1 MSHFIAQ
8 PKQGVPFVSVQAMAK
23 LINKVG
29 IENVLLELTQRLE
42 HDFARWEEFDKSPR
56 YAAHSPDG
64 VIELMPVS
72 DGKMFSCKYVNGH
85 PKNTFKEL
93 QTVAAFGILSDVDSG
108 YPVMI
113 SEMCLLT
120 ALRTAA
126 TSALV
131 AKYLAPK
138 HSTTL
143 TLIGNGAQS
152 EFQALAF
159 KAVLGITH
167 IRLYDIDKNASQK
180 AYNNLS
186 GYGLNVTLCN
196 SAEEAVQGAHIVTT
210 CTADKKNATI
220 LTSDMIPQGVHL
232 NAIGGDCP
240 GKTELDSQLLTRANV
255 FVEYEPQTR
264 IEGEIQQMSETF
276 AVTEF
281 HKVINKQTPGRTS
294 NNELTIFD
302 GVGFASEDF
311 TALVYIKDA
320 LVAAGEFELLD
331 LITQQADPR
340 NLFSVLNSTQTS
352 KTPKQEHVA

>member
-1 MSHFIAQ
+1 MSHFIAE

-23 LINKVG
+23 LINTLG
-29 IENVLLELTQRLE
+29 IENVLVSLTNTLK
-42 HDFARWEEFDKSPR
+42 HDFARWHEFDKSPR

-131 AKYLAPK
+131 ATYLAPK
-138 HSTTL
+138 NSTTL

-167 IRLYDIDKNASQK
+167 IRLYDIDEAASQK
-180 AYNNLS
+180 AFNNLNNK
-186 GYGLNVTLCN
+186 GLTVTICE
-196 SAEEAVQGAHIVTT
+196 SVEEAIKGAHIITT
-210 CTADKKNATI
+210 CTADKTNATI
-220 LTSDMIPQGVHL
+220 LTNDMIPQGVHI

-240 GKTELDSQLLTRANV
+240 GKTELDSALLERANV

-264 IEGEIQQMSETF
+264 VEGEIQQMSRCF

-281 HKVINKQTPGRTS
+281 HKVINKQHLGRTS
-294 NNELTIFD
+294 EKELTIFD

-311 TALVYIKDA
+311 SALVYIREQLIKS
-320 LVAAGEFELLD
+320 GEYEILD
-331 LITQQADPR
+331 LITQQGDPR
-340 NLFSVLNSTQTS
+340 NLFSVLEIPHKDKEN
-352 KTPKQEHVA
+352 AA

>member
-1 MSHFIAQ
+1 MSHFIAE

-23 LINKVG
+23 LINTLG
-29 IENVLLELTQRLE
+29 IENVLVSLTNKLKQ
-42 HDFARWEEFDKSPR
+42 DFARWHEFDKSPR

-108 YPVMI
+108 YPIMI

-120 ALRTAA
+120 AIRTAA

-131 AKYLAPK
+131 ATYLAPK
-138 HSTTL
+138 NSTTL

-167 IRLYDIDKNASQK
+167 IRLYDIDKAASQK
-180 AYNNLS
+180 AFNNLS
-186 GYGLNVTLCN
+186 NKGLTVTICK
-196 SAEEAVQGAHIVTT
+196 SVEEAIKGAHIITT
-210 CTADKKNATI
+210 CTADKTNATI
-220 LTSDMIPQGVHL
+220 LTNDMIPQGVHI

-240 GKTELDSQLLTRANV
+240 GKTELDSALLERANV

-264 IEGEIQQMSETF
+264 VEGEIQQMSRYF

-281 HKVINKQTPGRTS
+281 HKVINKQHLGRTS
-294 NNELTIFD
+294 EKELTIFD

-311 TALVYIKDA
+311 SALVYIREQLIKS
-320 LVAAGEFELLD
+320 GEYEILD
-331 LITQQADPR
+331 LITQQGDPR
-340 NLFSVLNSTQTS
+340 NLFSVLEIPHKDKES
-352 KTPKQEHVA
+352 AA

>member
-1 MSHFIAQ
+1 MSHFIAE

-23 LINKVG
+23 LINTLG
-29 IENVLLELTQRLE
+29 IENVLVSLTNTLK
-42 HDFARWEEFDKSPR
+42 HDFARWHEFDKSPR

-108 YPVMI
+108 YPIMI

-131 AKYLAPK
+131 ATYLAPK
-138 HSTTL
+138 NSTTL

-167 IRLYDIDKNASQK
+167 IRLYDIDEAASQK
-180 AYNNLS
+180 AFNNLNNK
-186 GYGLNVTLCN
+186 GLTVTICE
-196 SAEEAVQGAHIVTT
+196 SVEEAIKGAHIITT
-210 CTADKKNATI
+210 CTADKTNATI
-220 LTSDMIPQGVHL
+220 LTNDMIPQGVHI

-240 GKTELDSQLLTRANV
+240 GKTELDSALLERANV

-264 IEGEIQQMSETF
+264 VEGEIQQMSRCFT
-276 AVTEF
+276 VTEF
-281 HKVINKQTPGRTS
+281 HKVINKQHLGRTCEK
-294 NNELTIFD
+294 ELTIFD

-311 TALVYIKDA
+311 SALVYIREQLIKS
-320 LVAAGEFELLD
+320 GEYEILD
-331 LITQQADPR
+331 LITQQGDPR
-340 NLFSVLNSTQTS
+340 NLFSVLEIPHKDIES
-352 KTPKQEHVA
+352 AA

>member
-1 MSHFIAQ
+1 MSYFIAQ
-8 PKQGVPFVSVQAMAK
+8 PKQGVPFVSVQTMAK

-29 IENVLLELTQRLE
+29 IENVLLELTQKLE
-42 HDFARWEEFDKSPR
+42 QDFARWHEFDKSPR

-138 HSTTL
+138 NSTTL

-167 IRLYDIDKNASQK
+167 IRLYDIDQNASQK

-186 GYGLNVTLCN
+186 GYGLNVTICN
-196 SAEEAVQGAHIVTT
+196 SAAEAVKGAHIITT

-220 LTSDMIPQGVHL
+220 LTSNMIPQGVHL

-240 GKTELDSQLLTRANV
+240 GKTELDSQLLERATV

-264 IEGEIQQMSETF
+264 IEGEIQQMSKDF

-281 HKVINKQTPGRTS
+281 HKVINEQSLGRKS
-294 NNELTIFD
+294 DDELTIFD

-320 LVAAGEFELLD
+320 LVALDEFELLD

-340 NLFSVLNSTQTS
+340 NLFSVLNTAD
-352 KTPKQEHVA
+352 TPSITKQGQVA

>member
-1 MSHFIAQ
+1 MSHFIAE

-23 LINKVG
+23 LINTLG
-29 IENVLLELTQRLE
+29 IENVLVSLTNTLKQ
-42 HDFARWEEFDKSPR
+42 DFARWHEFDKSPR

-131 AKYLAPK
+131 ATYLAPK
-138 HSTTL
+138 NSTTL

-167 IRLYDIDKNASQK
+167 IRLYDIDEAASQK
-180 AYNNLS
+180 AFNNLNNK
-186 GYGLNVTLCN
+186 GLTVTICE
-196 SAEEAVQGAHIVTT
+196 SVEEAIKGAHIITT
-210 CTADKKNATI
+210 CTADKTNATI
-220 LTSDMIPQGVHL
+220 LTNDMIPQGVHI

-240 GKTELDSQLLTRANV
+240 GKTELDSALLERANV

-264 IEGEIQQMSETF
+264 VEGEIQQMSRCF
-276 AVTEF
+276 DVTEF
-281 HKVINKQTPGRTS
+281 HKVINKQHLGRTCEK
-294 NNELTIFD
+294 ELTIFD

-311 TALVYIKDA
+311 SALVYIREQLIKS
-320 LVAAGEFELLD
+320 GEYEILD
-331 LITQQADPR
+331 LITQQGDPR
-340 NLFSVLNSTQTS
+340 NLFSVLEIPHKDKES
-352 KTPKQEHVA
+352 AA